1 MECSIKNRN
10 IFVNNVA
17 KVVAQRLIKGY
28 NDPKIIRNS
37 SGQGEIPYRRYSPRP
52 ALLIARW
59 LIWCNSI
66 TDSKVWMRED
76 MCFADDIFVCIYT
89 PNCL

>member
-1 MECSIKNRN
+1 MKAYVECSIKNRY

-37 SGQGEIPYRRYSPRP
+37 SGQGEIP
-52 ALLIARW
+52 IAEES
-59 LIWCNSI
+59 SI
-66 TDSKVWMRED
+66 YKENGTFKCW
-76 MCFADDIFVCIYT
+76 FT
-89 PNCL
+89 PILHQIEGKQ